1 MAETPETETSA
12 ADTSTAPATGAGA
25 TAVTD
30 RGTARLAK
38 RIRAF
43 AAEHGGS
50 ADASLT
56 HLGVSG
62 YRLVLVGADGTWGDV
77 VTRHREKALAA
88 AASAG
93 VTVHDTFDGEPAA
106 RVRTGPYEWS
116 RMAGSQ

>member
-1 MAETPETETSA
+1 M
-12 ADTSTAPATGAGA
+12 
-25 TAVTD
+25 TD

-50 ADASLT
+50 ADASLS
-56 HLGVSG
+56 HLGDSG

-77 VTRHREKALAA
+77 VTRHRERALAA
-88 AASAG
+88 AESAG
-93 VTVHDTFDGEPAA
+93 VPVHESFDGEMAA

-116 RMAGSQ
+116 RMAGSQVGGPANPPAAS